1 MGFFSKLL
9 RGLGIE
15 TEGSE
20 KKKQDK
26 QPADKYANFNMHETK
41 TPQMDSYSNDV
52 VNSLNFGTGMPNMI
66 IQRPTSHKDVQK
78 VADILRQGQAELIDL
93 AGLDA
98 QDSGRILDFLSGA
111 IYALNGSIHRIN
123 ADQFILMP
131 AGSKILVQQQE
142 NTANPVTTK

>member
-1 MGFFSKLL
+1 MGLFDWMLQ
-9 RGLGIE
+9 GLGFE
-15 TEGSE
+15 TTTKKE
-20 KKKQDK
+20 KKKNKDRE
-26 QPADKYANFNMHETK
+26 DKYANFNMHETK

-52 VNSLNFGTGMPNMI
+52 VTSLNFGTGMPNMI

-93 AGLDA
+93 SGLDA